1 MLPEDSD
8 RGYGLDAG
16 KLYAVIGKL
25 VLENRIRL
33 SVNPFFK
40 DIEKLQSVAFFTPC
54 GGNYSTDVTLQEV
67 SGCVNILR
75 LLKILIIC

>member
-1 MLPEDSD
+1 M
-8 RGYGLDAG
+8 DAG

-40 DIEKLQSVAFFTPC
+40 DIEKLQSVAFLLRVV
-54 GGNYSTDVTLQEV
+54 VTIQ
-67 SGCVNILR
+67 R
-75 LLKILIIC
+75 M